1 MEQVKELVE
10 NSITTAPKKLLKMVS
25 CIYVPCADPERTMN
39 WFRAQFQ
46 LLSSDGPWLTLENG
60 TDLMFIETTDE
71 TRMKYNGKSWG
82 GDPNF
87 DMPILMFQVEDLE
100 KLYNSMKQS
109 GSEIEEIRDNGG
121 CGREFYFY
129 DPEGNKYVAWEMQTV
144 VTRQQDRFV
153 FGNCYFEGD
162 ISAFL
167 SKVSTNSRGSSK
179 TVNFLNA
186 NKLRE
191 ENPEGLQEAI
201 DTLQEFNLKHPESI
215 SIIGL

>member
-1 MEQVKELVE
+1 MSDSVVQVME
-10 NSITTAPKKLLKMVS
+10 NTAPKKILKTVS
-25 CIYVPCADPERTMN
+25 CIYIPCANPERTMN

-71 TRMKYNGKSWG
+71 TRMKYKAESWG

-87 DMPILMFQVEDLE
+87 DMPILMLQVEDIE
-100 KLYNSMKQS
+100 KLYSSMEQN
-109 GSEIEEIRDNGG
+109 GSEVEEIRDNGG
-121 CGREFYFY
+121 CGLEFYFY

-162 ISAFL
+162 VSSFL
-167 SKVSTNSRGSSK
+167 SKVAENSRGSSK
-179 TVNFLNA
+179 KVHFLDA
-186 NKLRE
+186 DKLRE
-191 ENPEGLQEAI
+191 EDPEGLQDVV
-201 DTLQEFNLKHPESI
+201 DTLQEFNFKHPESI